1 MKKVKFY
8 ALCCRNIFAVARHQ
22 RYIPKEDLVIVI
34 NTIDDDFKNEAV
46 AYCTDNSIEYY
57 VTESNGGPSKGK
69 NSVFDLFQ
77 ASDNDYM
84 VLIDGDDFVTPHG
97 VWTYK
102 QLAQNDDCP
111 DALALEHQ
119 WGIYADK
126 GYSPAMLNLMSTGAV
141 HAGNP
146 GIGCSDPLDMDSI
159 HGAMVK
165 PFYRKES
172 WWRDAMDGQIVK
184 TVDGDDHSLAFHNLY
199 KEWAKLCY
207 KYISTRESH
216 LRLVMFS
223 KKLVNLNFRFNLD
236 FRIGEDTLLY
246 LDLKRAHLNGQ
257 IVMKHLFDRY
267 PTYIYDQRIGGLV
280 WNEKDAYGAE
290 NTTDYGWY
298 LWLRKLT
305 DEYLKYET
313 NGIMSTDVI
322 PRLTVKT
329 HYVYEQTV
337 DPDWYEGKVYTWDI
351 EWPETYKPD
360 LCNLV
365 TFPGKKTV
373 EY

>member
-22 RYIPKEDLVIVI
+22 RYIPTEDLVIVI
-34 NTIDDDFKNEAV
+34 NTMDNDFKAEAV
-46 AYCTDNSIEYY
+46 TYCTDNNLEYY
-57 VTESNGGPSKGK
+57 VTESDSGPSKGK

-119 WGIYADK
+119 WGIYADR
-126 GYSPAMLNLMSTGAV
+126 GYSPAILNLISTGAY

-146 GIGCSDPLDMDSI
+146 GIGCDNPNNMESI
-159 HGAMVK
+159 HGTMVK

-172 WWRDAMDGQIVK
+172 WWRDAKDGQIVK
-184 TVDGDDHSLAFHNLY
+184 TITGDDHSLNFHNLY
-199 KEWAKLCY
+199 KEWSKLCY

-223 KKLVNLNFRFNLD
+223 KKLVNLNFRFDLD
-236 FRIGEDTLLY
+236 FRIGEDTLMY
-246 LDLKRAHLNGQ
+246 LKLKRAHVDGQ

-267 PTYIYDQRIGGLV
+267 PTYIYDQRVGGLV
-280 WNEKDAYGAE
+280 YEERDAYGEE
-290 NTTDYGWY
+290 NTVDYGWY

-305 DEYLKYET
+305 DEYLQYET
-313 NGIMSTDVI
+313 DGVLSTESI
-322 PRLTVKT
+322 PRLKVKT
-329 HYVYEQTV
+329 RPDQTS
-337 DPDWYEGKVYTWDI
+337 DTGWDI
-351 EWPETYKPD
+351 EWPETYTPD
-360 LCNLV
+360 LCKLV
-365 TFPGKKTV
+365 SFPGKLEV
-373 EY
+373 EF